1 MAARNSGN
9 RRRLTFCNG
18 SRRTDTK
25 GQPARQLIRSAGAR
39 LFFLPPYCPDL
50 NPIEMVF
57 AKLKTLL
64 RKADERSI
72 EATWRSIG
80 DLLAAF
86 SAEECAA
93 YLRHAGYASIQA

>member
-1 MAARNSGN
+1 MPTLNRGDIVVADNLGSHKGKAAR
-9 RRRLTFCNG
+9 T
-18 SRRTDTK
+18 
-25 GQPARQLIRSAGAR
+25 AIRGAGAK
-39 LFFLPPYCPDL
+39 LFFLPAYSPDL

-72 EATWRSIG
+72 EVTWRKIG

-86 SAEECAA
+86 STEECAA
-93 YLRHAGYASIQA
+93 YLRHAGYPSMQT